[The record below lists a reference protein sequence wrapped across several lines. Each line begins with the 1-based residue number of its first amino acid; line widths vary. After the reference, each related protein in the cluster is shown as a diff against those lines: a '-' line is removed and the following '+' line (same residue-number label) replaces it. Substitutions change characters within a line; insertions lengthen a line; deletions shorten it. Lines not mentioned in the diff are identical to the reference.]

1 MAKTVQDALK
11 DLVSLCKRRGFIF
24 PGSEIYDGLA
34 NTWDYGPY
42 GAELKRNIK
51 DLWWKK
57 FVASR
62 PDVLGLDSSIFLNP
76 RVWQASGH
84 VGNFSDPL
92 VDCKACRER
101 FRADHLLEE
110 KLGEGCTI
118 GKNFTDI
125 AQMMKDN
132 EIACPKCGKKDFTEP
147 RAFNLMFQTEIGVVE
162 GAGNKVY
169 LRPETAQGIFINF
182 KNIMDNVRPRI
193 PFGVGQI
200 GKSFRNE
207 ITPGNFIF
215 RTREFE
221 QMELE
226 FFCEPGTEVEWYNYW
241 KAFCMQWLGEIGI
254 NKDKLRL
261 REHAKEELSH
271 YSNGTSDVEYNYPFG
286 WGEVWGIA
294 SRTDFDLTQH
304 QNASRVKLEYYD
316 AINNKR
322 YIPYVVE
329 PSLGVDRLLL
339 VLLCDAYEVEKLDDG
354 EERVVLHFHPKIAPV
369 KAAILPLVKKGKV
382 KDVAEELFQKLI
394 QRWNV
399 EYDETQSIGKRYR
412 RQDEL
417 GTPYCITVDFDT
429 IGEGDN
435 VNPEHKGMVTVRD
448 RDSMKQEWVALDQL
462 ENWLFTHL
470 Q

>member
-42 GAELKRNIK
+42 GTELKRNIK

-254 NKDKLRL
+254 NNDKLRL

-382 KDVAEELFQKLI
+382 KEVADELFQKLI

-435 VNPEHKGMVTVRD
+435 VNSEHKGMVTVRD

>member
-62 PDVLGLDSSIFLNP
+62 SDVLGLDSSIFLNP

-110 KLGEGCTI
+110 KLGEGCTV

-132 EIACPKCGKKDFTEP
+132 EIPCPKCGKKDFTEP

-162 GAGNKVY
+162 GAGNKVF

-382 KDVAEELFQKLI
+382 KDVADELFQKLI

>member
-261 REHAKEELSH
+261 CEHAKEELSH